1 MVLEIFS
8 ARFREAR
15 LEQGLVQAD
24 IAGLLGVRSGA
35 VVSYEAGDYLP
46 KPAML
51 EKISEVTGKPV
62 AWFFTPGAQ
71 PLDRQPGRPRSRQEL
86 HMDARRTIGALLRA
100 AREEVKARPQ
110 DVMMALKAQGVNVS
124 SKDVERWESG
134 ESLATD
140 YYPMLETLYGKPE
153 GYFVGATFG
162 VNRANRTAKIT
173 PAEDRKATP
182 RKTSKRDTP
191 NRGLK
196 VGVGDRYKWS
206 QIQCHSDVRD
216 AEAA

>member
-71 PLDRQPGRPRSRQEL
+71 PLERQPGRPRSSR
-86 HMDARRTIGALLRA
+86 
-100 AREEVKARPQ
+100 
-110 DVMMALKAQGVNVS
+110 
-124 SKDVERWESG
+124 
-134 ESLATD
+134 
-140 YYPMLETLYGKPE
+140 
-153 GYFVGATFG
+153 ATFG
-162 VNRANRTAKIT
+162 ATGANRESSVT
-173 PAEDRKATP
+173 PLEERKATP

-196 VGVGDRYKWS
+196 VGDADRYKRS
-206 QIQCHSDVRD
+206 RIQCQGAVRQ
-216 AEAA
+216 AKAA